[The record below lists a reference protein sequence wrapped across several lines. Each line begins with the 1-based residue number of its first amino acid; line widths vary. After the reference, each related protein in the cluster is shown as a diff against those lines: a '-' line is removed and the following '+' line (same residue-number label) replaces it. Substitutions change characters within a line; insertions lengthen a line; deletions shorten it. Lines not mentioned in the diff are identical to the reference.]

1 MKKFK
6 ALILTA
12 LALAVFGVVGYATR
26 GDIMALIG
34 SGTLRGIEVFRISST
49 GDLTL
54 TDSSSYTALTV
65 DSTTGEITTYNG
77 DLALGSKGATISQSQ
92 YWSIKVPCYNVGPAV
107 TQGTVMVASNTGVG
121 YCHRVQAAI
130 DVTSVIGVAD
140 ASIAEGAIGN
150 IVISGYAIVKT
161 TGTISIGDALV
172 STGTVAGYAG
182 PDTTPTTGAKIGVAV
197 ESGGSG
203 DDTVLSIVTL
213 N

>member
-1 MKKFK
+1 MKKAKIFIFSGLLVA
-6 ALILTA
+6 ALV
-12 LALAVFGVVGYATR
+12 AVGVATR
-26 GDIMALIG
+26 GDITALIG
-34 SGTLRGIEVFRISST
+34 SGTLRGVEVFRISST

-54 TDSSSYTALTV
+54 TDSASYTAATV
-65 DSTTGEITTYNG
+65 DSTSGDITTYNG
-77 DLALGSKGATISQSQ
+77 DLTLGSKGATISQSQ
-92 YWSIKVPCYNVGPAV
+92 YWSIKVPCYNVGEAV

-121 YCHRVQAAI
+121 YCHRVQAVI

-161 TGTISIGDALV
+161 TGTIAIGDALV

-203 DDTVLSIVTL
+203 DDTVLSIITL